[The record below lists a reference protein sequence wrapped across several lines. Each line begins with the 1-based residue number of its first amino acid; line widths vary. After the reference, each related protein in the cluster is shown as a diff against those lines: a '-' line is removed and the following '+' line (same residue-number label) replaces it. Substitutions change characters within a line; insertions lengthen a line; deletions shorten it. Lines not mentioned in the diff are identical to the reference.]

1 MMMSIF
7 STTTLAAAFIV
18 ASVAAGSAAPDRMLR
33 DQSGAW
39 HAQDQSGTWRRN
51 DRSQRTPIAA
61 PPARMVPFSLE
72 EQQIF
77 DKAQG
82 DLG

>member
-1 MMMSIF
+1 MSVF
-7 STTTLAAAFIV
+7 STGTLAAVFIL

-39 HAQDQSGTWRRN
+39 HAQDQSGMWRQY

-61 PPARMVPFSLE
+61 PPARMMPFTFE
-72 EQQIF
+72 EQQTF
-77 DKAQG
+77 DRAQG